1 MKTGCRE
8 NRSFFARLCAC
19 SILLTPV
26 AAFSF
31 GELTYKSKL
40 SGDEAFA
47 AGDYPA
53 AAGFYSV
60 YAKDAAG
67 AEDNDALRD
76 AKERRLD
83 ALLLAGMTAE
93 AEREFADYE
102 LKYPG
107 VNSLSL
113 SMWKAD
119 LRILQGRYAEALT
132 IIRRILPGMTE
143 NDPRRLRSLAALAR
157 AEELG
162 KNYAEAAKAYEELV
176 RAAGKSPLAL
186 SAFARRIFCLANT
199 KSPRDAMS
207 GLLAAPLPE
216 NREQKE
222 ILRLLA
228 FYVHLR
234 MEGAADLNAAWRS
247 IEKES
252 GKVRLPIA
260 YTLYSAI
267 GDEAAKRQDRE
278 LAVSAYR
285 LAFACAPTKQ
295 ASFDTLG
302 RIILLLDQQKEIEEA
317 ALLAIRALDL
327 FKGPYA
333 SPETKL
339 RLGRILRSA
348 GKNLPAIELYL
359 SLIQDEKAPYEHR
372 KTAVRECAYLQ
383 NAMNDEAGAR
393 RTIRSFFN
401 TEAMQPEAE
410 FLLADLL
417 LRDNRTEE
425 AAEAFQELA
434 TKYPSIAG
442 RALYQSALAWLS
454 ADKTDQAE
462 QLADRLL
469 QTVKKD
475 PQAYSRALFLKAM
488 ILESARKFPEAQKY
502 YTEYATRKPVDPK
515 LAALALFKAAK
526 MAFSRKNQLEAEG
539 LFGRILND
547 YPKSE
552 LAPLAAY
559 WRIYSFQARGDDLLA
574 ERETWLLV
582 DRYPG
587 SRYATDAL
595 FNLATHY
602 ADSGAASRANAVLDT
617 LLNRVKSTKLYP
629 KVLLEKANL
638 AFREKDPETALALL
652 EQLYQT
658 NPDSSVLAEAFYLH
672 GDVLKSNSEYEQ
684 AIAYYTKVLEHRPAS
699 LIELATIGSIADCQ
713 FTLAAQKNSAEL
725 YRSAMNRYDLLLK
738 RIDLPEALRV
748 MLHYKSGRCAEE
760 LDDVDTALKHYKAAT
775 YSLVSKVS
783 SSVALWGTKAVEAIV
798 TIAEKAPLKSHVED
812 AVRALQRLADAELME
827 QEMVDERVRK
837 LEKMKFKP

>member
-143 NDPRRLRSLAALAR
+143 NDPRRLRTLAALAR

-199 KSPRDAMS
+199 KSPRDAMT

-267 GDEAAKRQDRE
+267 GDEAAKRQERRPSRPPSTRWAESFFFWISRRRLKRPHCLPSGLWTFSKDRMP
-278 LAVSAYR
+278 ARKPNCGSDG
-285 LAFACAPTKQ
+285 FSGPP
-295 ASFDTLG
+295 G
-302 RIILLLDQQKEIEEA
+302 RIFRPL
-317 ALLAIRALDL
+317 
-327 FKGPYA
+327 
-333 SPETKL
+333 
-339 RLGRILRSA
+339 
-348 GKNLPAIELYL
+348 N
-359 SLIQDEKAPYEHR
+359 
-372 KTAVRECAYLQ
+372 
-383 NAMNDEAGAR
+383 
-393 RTIRSFFN
+393 
-401 TEAMQPEAE
+401 
-410 FLLADLL
+410 
-417 LRDNRTEE
+417 
-425 AAEAFQELA
+425 
-434 TKYPSIAG
+434 SI
-442 RALYQSALAWLS
+442 
-454 ADKTDQAE
+454 
-462 QLADRLL
+462 
-469 QTVKKD
+469 
-475 PQAYSRALFLKAM
+475 
-488 ILESARKFPEAQKY
+488 
-502 YTEYATRKPVDPK
+502 
-515 LAALALFKAAK
+515 
-526 MAFSRKNQLEAEG
+526 
-539 LFGRILND
+539 
-547 YPKSE
+547 
-552 LAPLAAY
+552 
-559 WRIYSFQARGDDLLA
+559 
-574 ERETWLLV
+574 
-582 DRYPG
+582 
-587 SRYATDAL
+587 
-595 FNLATHY
+595 
-602 ADSGAASRANAVLDT
+602 
-617 LLNRVKSTKLYP
+617 
-629 KVLLEKANL
+629 
-638 AFREKDPETALALL
+638 
-652 EQLYQT
+652 
-658 NPDSSVLAEAFYLH
+658 
-672 GDVLKSNSEYEQ
+672 
-684 AIAYYTKVLEHRPAS
+684 
-699 LIELATIGSIADCQ
+699 
-713 FTLAAQKNSAEL
+713 
-725 YRSAMNRYDLLLK
+725 
-738 RIDLPEALRV
+738 
-748 MLHYKSGRCAEE
+748 
-760 LDDVDTALKHYKAAT
+760 
-775 YSLVSKVS
+775 
-783 SSVALWGTKAVEAIV
+783 
-798 TIAEKAPLKSHVED
+798 
-812 AVRALQRLADAELME
+812 
-827 QEMVDERVRK
+827 
-837 LEKMKFKP
+837 